1 MPAKKE
7 KKCNWKECFEGCNLK
22 ILDLIEK
29 ASNLMPLIARLYIAN
44 IFWKSGLTKLDSWE
58 NTVALF
64 RDEYKTPF
72 LPPEIAAALGMG
84 TELSMPILLALG
96 LFTRLAALPLLFM
109 TAVID
114 LTYAHYEEH
123 YYWAILLG
131 FIFFYGPGKISVDH
145 FLVKKFCP
153 YRGDKAKKL
162 K

>member
-1 MPAKKE
+1 MAKTKQKKAVQNFE
-7 KKCNWKECFEGCNLK
+7 KCNLW
-22 ILDLIEK
+22 ILDWLEK
-29 ASNLMPLIARLYIAN
+29 FSSIMPFIARVYIAN
-44 IFWKSGLTKLDSWE
+44 IFWKSGLTKIEDWGK
-58 NTVALF
+58 TVALF
-64 RDEYKTPF
+64 REEYKTPF
-72 LPPEIAAALGMG
+72 LSPEIAATFATA
-84 TELSMPILLALG
+84 TELSMPIALVLG
-96 LFTRLAALPLLFM
+96 VATRLAALPLLFM

-131 FIFFYGPGKISVDH
+131 FILFYGPGKISVDH